1 MYAKILRSCVVVVAV
16 CITFIGSILVLSGT
30 AEGQVAAPAQ
40 KVEAA
45 GMKGGGPAG
54 KGKGGKGST
63 EDSDKLGDFGSVT
76 VITDKK
82 HQKTLEAAADYI
94 KAKNWPLVVTSLQK
108 LLDLDRED
116 VMVAVTRVNPET
128 GAKTAN
134 MVSVRQEANRLI
146 GTLPKEGL
154 EFYRLQNNQ
163 KAAELLKQAK
173 ETSDSALLGKIA
185 TSYMHTDAGAE
196 AIELLATR
204 RMDRGE
210 FEAAALLFERLMQ
223 REGVEKVGVLSL
235 FKAKLAFSRCRD
247 SAARANAE
255 IVSRQLEARAPDGI
269 QIGGR
274 TFSLNELNNLV
285 AKYADPLL
293 SKATIF
299 DWHLS
304 LGGAQNRNAQGVGGP
319 PFLEVLW
326 AQSMFNEDSKG
337 QAQDWISG
345 TNGSALSQ
353 LADRKLPALPAF
365 HPIAATADVPGRGTR
380 QLMLYRSHWGIHAV
394 DIKDGRLLWDADCP
408 WSLEKMYQEPRTL
421 QAIDN
426 WKQQYKQLGRMSI
439 ALENSVIGTL
449 STDGQRV
456 YCVDDLPVPPYMA
469 HLYNQWGGQMP
480 QLPWGSEVN
489 DALQYS
495 VLQAF
500 DLGSGRMTWKIG
512 GHGDKHKNTND
523 PKNELHDTYFLGPPL
538 TIGGKLYLM
547 TEKNQELRLVCLD
560 GAKGTITW
568 IQTLATTKEKML
580 QDMTRRSHAAPLAY
594 GEGILVCPT
603 NAGAV
608 IGVDFLTHSLMW
620 AYAYRERAAPK
631 DPQND
636 EMMQMRMMRRGMW
649 NGEVM
654 GQQHSTPN
662 DWKVSPP
669 VIVDGKVVFTAPD
682 GSSIDCLNVRDGS
695 KVWRMNKIDSDQYMA
710 GVYAGKVLLVGK
722 ERCRALD
729 LKDGSQ
735 AWTLETGM
743 PSGRGV
749 ASENIYYLP
758 LEKSAQGPN
767 EPEVCAIDVAKGRI
781 VAHTKSRKPL
791 DGKQEVPGNLL
802 FYEGCMLSQT
812 PTRVVAYP
820 QLEIKLKEIDERIAR
835 DPHDPKG
842 LTERGALRLDRG
854 NVVGAVEDLRAALA
868 NNPPTDVQKRTKL
881 KLYEAMTELFRD
893 KFNDAEK
900 YLTEY
905 EAMNSVTPDPTVKK
919 EEIDKEK
926 QRAEEETQRRR
937 STFLYLLAKGR
948 EGQGRLVEAFDY
960 YQKFGAVAGNKEL
973 VSVPDES
980 MLKAPPDKW
989 AQGRI
994 AAMVAKA
1001 TPDARMPLE
1010 KQIANAWE
1018 DVRKSGDTEKL
1029 RQFVNMFGALFRAGR
1044 EARLELAEKLLE
1056 ENSKG
1061 SMLEA
1066 EMHLQRLREQ
1076 KTDAKIAARALE
1088 ALARLWTRHG
1098 LLEDAAYCYAL
1109 LNQEYAQVV
1118 VRDGKTGAD
1127 LFAELATDK
1136 RFLPYIDT
1144 PPGGMVQGKITGHV
1158 EKNVGAVAAQQ
1169 VAFGFEPA
1177 GEMLPF
1183 FQRHKVALNYQN
1195 HQFKLIDRK
1204 TSEERWSEN
1213 LTPTQFA
1220 QYIYVYTGGPQPIT
1234 PRYRYHMVG
1243 HIVVLP
1249 VANIVFGLDPVNK
1262 KVLWEKNLYGTP
1274 KGGMPQQQSVLPDPI
1289 DGSLVITYM
1298 DGYQQKLGQMGPAGA
1313 SYVCLQTRE
1322 GLLAVDPV
1330 TGRTL
1335 WTRGDVSTRSHLFGD
1350 DDYVYLVEVGA
1361 DGTTGGSRAFRA
1373 SDGVSVKVPDF
1384 SFVYQKRVR
1393 TIGGKVLLAEG
1404 EKALSLRL
1412 YDVLA
1417 GKDVWKREFK
1427 AGSIALKSED
1437 PNFAGVAEPD
1447 GTVTVLDLKTQKE
1460 VLKSSINKEHLVKA
1474 EAVYLLED
1482 AHQFYLAINGP
1493 KDANN
1498 NPGMPGMP
1506 AGMAGQA
1513 QSGLQPGSGM
1523 RSIPVD
1529 GFCYA
1534 LDRKTGKVNW
1544 ANEVRH
1550 QQVVLEHFREMPI
1563 VMFTSRPFAMMGK
1576 VRNFNMQVTNFRSID
1591 KRTGKLLLDDPDV
1604 SQNVMFHALNMDLR
1618 AGKIELLG
1626 HQIRVVHYLP
1636 NYNAAA
1642 AKEKQPA
1649 QPSKKTS
1656 QGQSRIRSVVGVAG
1670 GVKTVVE
1677 VVGD

>member
-1 MYAKILRSCVVVVAV
+1 MYAKIFRSCVVVVAV
-16 CITFIGSILVLSGT
+16 CITFIASILLLSGT
-30 AEGQVAAPAQ
+30 AEGQVAVKQATAPAM
-40 KVEAA
+40 V
-45 GMKGGGPAG
+45 GGPG
-54 KGKGGKGST
+54 QKGKGGKANPDDPNTVG
-63 EDSDKLGDFGSVT
+63 EFGSVT
-76 VITDKK
+76 VVSDKNHRK
-82 HQKTLEAAADYI
+82 AIEAGKDYI
-94 KAKNWPLVVTSLQK
+94 KAKRWDIAVSTLQK

-116 VMVAVTRVNPET
+116 VMVPVTRVNADGLESV
-128 GAKTAN
+128 N
-134 MVSVRQEANRLI
+134 WVSVRQEANRMI
-146 GTLPKEGL
+146 GMLPKEGL

-163 KAAELLKQAK
+163 KAADLLKQAK
-173 ETSDSALLGKIA
+173 ETSDAALLGKIA
-185 TSYMHTDAGAE
+185 TSYLHTDAGAE

-223 REGVEKVGVLSL
+223 RDGVEKVGILSL

-247 SAARANAE
+247 SAAKANAE
-255 IVSRQLEARAPDGI
+255 IVSRQLEARAPDGV

-304 LGGAQNRNAQGVGGP
+304 LGGSHNRNAQGVGGP
-319 PFLEVLW
+319 PFLERLW
-326 AQSMFNEDSKG
+326 EQSMFNEDSKG
-337 QAQDWISG
+337 QAQDWINKAIG
-345 TNGSALSQ
+345 Q
-353 LADRKLPALPAF
+353 LADRKNPALPAF
-365 HPIAATADVPGRGTR
+365 HPIAATAEVPGKGTR

-394 DIKDGRLLWDADCP
+394 DIKTGLMLWDADCP
-408 WSLEKMYQEPRTL
+408 WSLEKMYMEPRTL
-421 QAIDN
+421 QAVDN
-426 WKQQYKQLGRMSI
+426 WKQQYQNLGRLSI
-439 ALENSVIGTL
+439 AIENSVIGTL
-449 STDGQRV
+449 ATDGQRV
-456 YCVDDLPVPPYMA
+456 YCVDDLPMPPYMA
-469 HLYNQWGGQMP
+469 HLYNQWGGQP
-480 QLPWGSEVN
+480 QMPWGSEVN
-489 DALQYS
+489 DALLYS

-500 DLGSGRMTWKIG
+500 DLGSGVMKWKIG
-512 GHGDKHKNTND
+512 GHGDKTKNVND
-523 PKNELHDTYFLGPPL
+523 PKSDLHDTYFLGPPL

-560 GAKGTITW
+560 GSKGTIAW

-608 IGVDFLTHSLMW
+608 FGVDFLTHSLMW
-620 AYAYRERAAPK
+620 AYAYRDRAAPK

-636 EMMQMRMMRRGMW
+636 EMMQMRRFRGGW
-649 NGEVM
+649 NGEMVQ
-654 GQQHSTPN
+654 QQHVTPN

-682 GSSIDCLNVRDGS
+682 GSSIDCLNLRDGS
-695 KVWRMNKIDSDQYMA
+695 KVWRMNKLDSDQYMA
-710 GVYAGKVLLVGK
+710 GVYAGKVVIVGK

-729 LKDGSQ
+729 LKDGSP
-735 AWTLETGM
+735 AWTLETGL

-758 LEKSAQGPN
+758 LEKSAQSSQ
-767 EPEVCAIDVAKGRI
+767 EPEVCAIDVANGRI
-781 VAHTKSRKPL
+781 VAHTKSRKSL
-791 DGKQEVPGNLL
+791 EGKQEVPGNLL
-802 FYEGCMLSQT
+802 FYEGRMLSQT

-820 QLEIKLKEIDERIAR
+820 QLEIKLREIDERIAR
-835 DPHDPKG
+835 DPHDPAG

-854 NVVGAVEDLRAALA
+854 NVAGAVEDLRAALA
-868 NNPPTDVQKRTKL
+868 NNPPTEVQKRTKL

-893 KFNDAEK
+893 KFSDAEK

-905 EAMNSVTPDPTVKK
+905 EAMGEVSPDSTAKDV
-919 EEIDKEK
+919 DLEK
-926 QRAEEETQRRR
+926 QRAQTEQQRRK

-960 YQKFGAVAGNKEL
+960 YQKFGALSGNKEL

-980 MLKAPPDKW
+980 MLKAPPDVW

-994 AAMVAKA
+994 SAMVAKA
-1001 TPDARMPLE
+1001 TPDARLPLE

-1076 KTDAKIAARALE
+1076 KADTKIAARALE
-1088 ALARLWTRHG
+1088 AMARLWTRHG

-1109 LNQEYAQVV
+1109 LNRDYAQVV

-1136 RFLPYIDT
+1136 RFLPYIDV
-1144 PPGGMVQGKITGHV
+1144 PAAGIVQGKITGHV
-1158 EKNVGAVAAQQ
+1158 EKNAGAANVQQ
-1169 VAFGFEPA
+1169 TVFGFEPS

-1183 FQRHKVALNYQN
+1183 FQRHKVALEYNT
-1195 HQFKLIDRK
+1195 HRFKLIDRK

-1213 LTPTQFA
+1213 LSPTQFA

-1249 VANIVFGLDPVNK
+1249 VANIVFGIDPVNK

-1298 DGYQQKLGQMGPAGA
+1298 DGYQQKLGQMGPVGA

-1322 GLLAVDPV
+1322 GLLAIDPV
-1330 TGRTL
+1330 NGRTL

-1373 SDGVSVKVPDF
+1373 SDGVSVRVPDF
-1384 SFVYQKRVR
+1384 SHVYQKRVR

-1404 EKALSLRL
+1404 EKALALRL
-1412 YDVLA
+1412 YDVQT

-1427 AGSIALKSED
+1427 GGAIALKSED
-1437 PNFAGVAEPD
+1437 PNYAGVAEPD
-1447 GTVTVLDLKTQKE
+1447 GTVTVLDLRTQKE
-1460 VLKSSINKEHLVKA
+1460 VLKSNINKEHLVKA

-1482 AHQFYLAINGP
+1482 PHQFYLAINGP

-1506 AGMAGQA
+1506 GMPAGIAGQV

-1523 RSIPVD
+1523 RSVPVD
-1529 GFCYA
+1529 GFFYA
-1534 LDRKTGKVNW
+1534 LDKQSGKLNW
-1544 ANEVRH
+1544 YSDVRQ

-1563 VMFTSRPFAMMGK
+1563 VMFTSRPFGMMGK
-1576 VRNFNMQVTNFRSID
+1576 GIRNFNMQTTNFRSID

-1636 NYNAAA
+1636 NYDAAS
-1642 AKEKQPA
+1642 AKEKSAA
-1649 QPSKKTS
+1649 QPGKKT
-1656 QGQSRIRSVVGVAG
+1656 GQLEPTRRRG
-1670 GVKTVVE
+1670 GGGAFAPPVII
-1677 VVGD
+1677 GD